1 MQLLQIE
8 RGIRMKNQV
17 NHYMKEYAIG
27 FFFIALFVI
36 CLLFV
41 PKFGTSSNIMNIST
55 QISINGLI
63 ATGMTFVI
71 LTGGIDLSVGAVA
84 AVTAVL
90 SSDICLHLD
99 DPSPVTCILVF
110 LGMSLAAGLIFG
122 LFTGAFINE
131 MHVPPFIASLATS
144 NICRGISYLYTNAQP
159 IHGMNGSFKVLGMTK
174 IWGWLPICVIVLFI
188 ALAGSGIYLK
198 RFIGG
203 RYIFSVGSSEE
214 VSKLCGI
221 NVKKVKYVC
230 YIVCAF
236 FAGLAGCV
244 YASKLQAGQPS
255 ACDGYELNAIAAV
268 AMGGTSMNGG
278 KGGMLHTVFGILIIG
293 VINNALNLL
302 GVNAHWQKIAL
313 GVMILIAV
321 VSDTIRIQKN

>member
-1 MQLLQIE
+1 
-8 RGIRMKNQV
+8 MKNRM
-17 NHYMKEYAIG
+17 NHYAKEYAIG
-27 FFFIALFVI
+27 FFFIILFVV

-41 PKFGTSSNIMNIST
+41 PKFGTSSNILNIST

-90 SSDICLHLD
+90 SSDICLHLN
-99 DPSPVTCILVF
+99 DPSAFTCILVF
-110 LGMSLAAGLIFG
+110 LLLSLAAGFVFG
-122 LFTGAFINE
+122 TFTGAFINE
-131 MHVPPFIASLATS
+131 MRVPPFIASLATC
-144 NICRGISYLYTNAQP
+144 NIGRGIAYLYTNAQP
-159 IHGMNGSFKVLGMTK
+159 IHGMNGNFKVLGMTK
-174 IWGWLPICVIVLFI
+174 IGGWIPVCVIVLVI
-188 ALAGSGIYLK
+188 ALVGAGIYLK
-198 RFIGG
+198 RFVGG

-221 NVKKVKYVC
+221 DVKRVKYIC

-278 KGGMLHTVFGILIIG
+278 KGGMMHTVFGILIIG

-302 GVNAHWQKIAL
+302 GVNAYWQKIAL
-313 GVMILIAV
+313 GVIILIAV
-321 VSDTIRIQKN
+321 VSDTIKGQKD